1 MLIAVFSAFVW
12 FSAALTFALSLGIS
26 SGYGIGTVLI
36 FLSSSAL
43 CVLKP
48 KLSEFTKEDRVLFS
62 IFALYAI
69 AMFVFAY
76 LDGWHVRE
84 LDRPSRF
91 ILALPV
97 MLLLLKLVGRV
108 QWLWFGVV
116 LGAILAFTL
125 AVYERSVLGFGRAQG
140 SQHPIMF
147 GNIGMM
153 LGLISFVSSMYFLA
167 KKRYLWLA
175 LGIVGG
181 LCGIG
186 ASVLSAS
193 RGGWVALPLIGF
205 FLLWQ
210 SRFLLGKKTL
220 VGALATSVF
229 LIVVAVAVPQTGIK
243 DRIDEAVSDVVKYDT
258 GVDKKTSVG
267 LRFEMWK
274 AALVM
279 FKGSPFIGVGEYG
292 SVSVKAKIVEEG
304 IVSKEVLGYS
314 HAHNEYI
321 NALGLNGIVGFIFLM
336 SIYLIPLKLFL
347 KKIRQYPDNWNVKSY
362 AMAGA
367 LVPMSYMDFGLSQV
381 MFSHNIGVM
390 MYAFPIVYFWA
401 AVRWA
406 EREELAKNPLL

>member
-12 FSAALTFALSLGIS
+12 LSAALTFALSLGIS
-26 SGYGIGTVLI
+26 SGYGIGTALI

-76 LDGWHVRE
+76 LDGWHIRE

-125 AVYERSVLGFGRAQG
+125 AVYERSVLGFDRAHG

-153 LGLISFVSSMYFLA
+153 LGLISFVSSMYFFA
-167 KKRYLWLA
+167 KKRYIWLA
-175 LGIVGG
+175 LAIVGG

-193 RGGWVALPLIGF
+193 RGGWIALPLIGF

-210 SRFLLGKKTL
+210 SRFLLGKKPL
-220 VGALATSVF
+220 IGVLIASIF
-229 LIVVAVAVPQTGIK
+229 LIVVAVAAPQTGIK
-243 DRIDEAVSDVVKYDT
+243 DRIDQAVSDVVKYDT

-274 AALVM
+274 ATLIM

-292 SVSVKAKIVEEG
+292 SVSVKTRIVEEG
-304 IVSKEVLGYS
+304 IVSAEVLGYS

-336 SIYLIPLKLFL
+336 GIYLIPLKLFL

-367 LVPMSYMDFGLSQV
+367 LIPMSYMDFGLSQV

-406 EREELAKNPLL
+406 EREELDKNPPL

>member
-175 LGIVGG
+175 LGIIGG

-229 LIVVAVAVPQTGIK
+229 LIVVAVAIPQTGIK

-336 SIYLIPLKLFL
+336 GIYLIPLKLFL

-406 EREELAKNPLL
+406 EREELAKNLPL

>member
-125 AVYERSVLGFGRAQG
+125 AVYERSVLGLGRAQG

-274 AALVM
+274 AALIM
-279 FKGSPFIGVGEYG
+279 FKSSPFIGVGEYG
-292 SVSVKAKIVEEG
+292 SVSVKTRIVEEG
-304 IVSKEVLGYS
+304 IVSAEVLGYS

-336 SIYLIPLKLFL
+336 GIYLIPLKLFL

-406 EREELAKNPLL
+406 EREALAKNPLL

>member
-36 FLSSSAL
+36 FLSSFAL

-62 IFALYAI
+62 VFALYAI

-175 LGIVGG
+175 LSIVGG

-279 FKGSPFIGVGEYG
+279 FKSSPFIGVGEYG

-336 SIYLIPLKLFL
+336 GIYLIPLKLFL

-406 EREELAKNPLL
+406 EKEELAKNPRL

>member
-125 AVYERSVLGFGRAQG
+125 AVYERSVLGLGRAQG

-175 LGIVGG
+175 LGIIGG

-229 LIVVAVAVPQTGIK
+229 LIVVAVAIPQTGIK

-336 SIYLIPLKLFL
+336 GIYLIPLKLFL

-406 EREELAKNPLL
+406 EREELAKNLPL

>member
-62 IFALYAI
+62 VFALYAI

-167 KKRYLWLA
+167 NKRYLWLA

-274 AALVM
+274 AALIM
-279 FKGSPFIGVGEYG
+279 FKSSPFIGVGEYG

-336 SIYLIPLKLFL
+336 GIYLIPLKLFL

-406 EREELAKNPLL
+406 EREALAKNPLL

>member
-210 SRFLLGKKTL
+210 SRFLLGKKAL
-220 VGALATSVF
+220 IGVLATSVF
-229 LIVVAVAVPQTGIK
+229 LIVVAVAAPQTGIK
-243 DRIDEAVSDVVKYDT
+243 DRIDQAVSDVVKYDT

-274 AALVM
+274 ATLIM

-292 SVSVKAKIVEEG
+292 SVSVKTRIVEEG
-304 IVSKEVLGYS
+304 VVLKEVLVYS

-321 NALGLNGIVGFIFLM
+321 NALGLSGIVGFIFLM
-336 SIYLIPLKLFL
+336 SIYLVPLKLFL
-347 KKIRQYPDNWNVKSY
+347 KKMRQYPDNWNIKSY

-367 LVPMSYMDFGLSQV
+367 LVPMSYMDFGLSQA

-406 EREELAKNPLL
+406 EREELAKTPPL

>member
-36 FLSSSAL
+36 FLSSFAL

-229 LIVVAVAVPQTGIK
+229 LIVVAVAIPQTGIK

-304 IVSKEVLGYS
+304 TVSKEVLGYS

-336 SIYLIPLKLFL
+336 GIYLIPLKLFL
-347 KKIRQYPDNWNVKSY
+347 KKIRQYPENWNVKSY

-406 EREELAKNPLL
+406 EREELTKNPLL

>member
-125 AVYERSVLGFGRAQG
+125 AVYERSVLGLGRAQG

-274 AALVM
+274 ATLIM

-292 SVSVKAKIVEEG
+292 SVSVKTRIVEEG
-304 IVSKEVLGYS
+304 IVSAEVLGYS

-336 SIYLIPLKLFL
+336 GIYLIPLKLFL

-406 EREELAKNPLL
+406 EREALAKNPLL

>member
-36 FLSSSAL
+36 FLSSFAL

-229 LIVVAVAVPQTGIK
+229 LIVVAVAAPQTGIK
-243 DRIDEAVSDVVKYDT
+243 DRIDEAVSDIVKYDT

-274 AALVM
+274 AALIM
-279 FKGSPFIGVGEYG
+279 FKSSPFIGVGEYG

-304 IVSKEVLGYS
+304 TVSKEVLGYS

-336 SIYLIPLKLFL
+336 GIYLIPLKLFL
-347 KKIRQYPDNWNVKSY
+347 KKIRQYPENWNVKSY

-406 EREELAKNPLL
+406 EREELTKNPLL

>member
-274 AALVM
+274 AALIM
-279 FKGSPFIGVGEYG
+279 FKSSPFIGVGEYG

-304 IVSKEVLGYS
+304 TVSKEVLGYS

-321 NALGLNGIVGFIFLM
+321 NALGLNGVVGFTFLM
-336 SIYLIPLKLFL
+336 GIYLIPLKLFL

-406 EREELAKNPLL
+406 EREALAKNPLL

>member
-229 LIVVAVAVPQTGIK
+229 LIVVAVAAPQTGIK

-274 AALVM
+274 AALIM
-279 FKGSPFIGVGEYG
+279 FKSSPFIGVGEYG

-304 IVSKEVLGYS
+304 TVSKEVLGYS

-336 SIYLIPLKLFL
+336 GIYLIPLKLFL
-347 KKIRQYPDNWNVKSY
+347 KKIRQYPENWNVKSY

-406 EREELAKNPLL
+406 EREELTKNPLL

>member
-26 SGYGIGTVLI
+26 SGYSVGTVLI

-97 MLLLLKLVGRV
+97 MLLLLKLIGRV

-153 LGLISFVSSMYFLA
+153 LGLISFVSSMYFFA
-167 KKRYLWLA
+167 KKRYLWLVLA
-175 LGIVGG
+175 IVGG
-181 LCGIG
+181 ICGIG

-220 VGALATSVF
+220 VGVLATSVF
-229 LIVVAVAVPQTGIK
+229 LIVVAVAAPQTGIK
-243 DRIDEAVSDVVKYDT
+243 DRIDQAVSDVVKYDT
-258 GVDKKTSVG
+258 GVDKKTSIG

-274 AALVM
+274 AALIM

-292 SVSVKAKIVEEG
+292 SVSVKTKIVEEG

-336 SIYLIPLKLFL
+336 GIYLIPLKLFL
-347 KKIRQYPDNWNVKSY
+347 KKIRQYPENWNVKSY